1 MERGTFRLPTVFK
14 RARRLQRNQQL
25 DTGTTD
31 EAPSSVE
38 QRLEAVERRLAH
50 MEAMIEG
57 LQDSVHRESTRRAS
71 QIAELDRNTQ
81 PDVIRRALD
90 KDARRR
96 GI

>member
-1 MERGTFRLPTVFK
+1 MERGTFRLPTVFR

-25 DTGTTD
+25 DTGATD
-31 EAPSSVE
+31 EAASSVE

>member
-25 DTGTTD
+25 DTRTTD
-31 EAPSSVE
+31 EAASSVE

-81 PDVIRRALD
+81 PDAIRRALD

>member
-1 MERGTFRLPTVFK
+1 MERGTFRLPTVFR

-25 DTGTTD
+25 DAGTAD
-31 EAPSSVE
+31 EVASSVE
-38 QRLEAVERRLAH
+38 QRLEAVERRLVH

-57 LQDSVHRESTRRAS
+57 LQDSVHRESIHRAN
-71 QIAELDRNTQ
+71 QIAELERTTQ
-81 PDVIRRALD
+81 PDAIRRALD